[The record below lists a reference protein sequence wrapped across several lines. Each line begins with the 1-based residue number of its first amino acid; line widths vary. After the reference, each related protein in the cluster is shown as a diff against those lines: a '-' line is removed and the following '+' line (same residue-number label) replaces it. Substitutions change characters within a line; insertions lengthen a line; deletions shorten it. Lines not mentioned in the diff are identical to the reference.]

1 MRLKDLAKIVQKIAP
16 ADLACDWDNPGLQV
30 GSLDQKVTRIGL
42 ALDATEKT
50 LASAA
55 QAGCDLLFSHHPL
68 IFKAIKKID
77 ISSYPGTVIA
87 KAASLGIAVFS
98 AHTNW
103 DSSAQGVAQAL
114 ADRLGLENREPLEPV
129 SRNFLKLV
137 VFVPAGYE
145 PQVRE
150 AVFKAGCGVVGD
162 YDDCWFGSRGEGGYR
177 VPPDGQPFIGEK
189 GRETR
194 TGESRL
200 EIILPPSLADLA
212 AATVRASHPYEEP
225 AFEFHS
231 ISIPGRSEGAGLLAR
246 WPETRNLLLELHKA
260 GFSSY
265 KWAGPEPLEVSKVA
279 LLPGSGG
286 DYLYLAKARGAEVL
300 ITADTKYNQAL
311 DSESLGLTLVDL
323 GHFETEWPG
332 VEKLAGI
339 LEAELRRMNFEVD
352 CLVLNQPCPW
362 RYHAK

>member
-1 MRLKDLAKIVQKIAP
+1 MRLKYLAQIVQKIAP
-16 ADLACDWDNPGLQV
+16 IDLACDWDNPGLQV
-30 GSLDQKVTRIGL
+30 GSPDQKIKRIGL

-50 LASAA
+50 LQAA
-55 QAGCDLLFSHHPL
+55 AKAGCDLLFSHHPL

-87 KAASLGIAVFS
+87 KAISLGIAVFS

-103 DSSAQGVAQAL
+103 DSSSQGVAQAL
-114 ADRLGLENREPLEPV
+114 ADRLGLEEREPLEPI

-137 VFVPAGYE
+137 VFVPTGYE

-150 AVFKAGCGVVGD
+150 AVFKTGGGAIGD
-162 YDDCWFGSRGEGGYR
+162 YDNCWFGSRGEGGYR
-177 VPPDGQPFIGEK
+177 APMDGQPFIGDK
-189 GRETR
+189 GLKAR

-200 EIILPPSLADLA
+200 EIILPPSLADQA
-212 AATVRASHPYEEP
+212 AAAVRASHPYEEP

-231 ISIPGRSEGAGLLAR
+231 ISVPGCGEGAGLLGR
-246 WPETRNLLLELHKA
+246 WPEARNLLRGLDQA

-265 KWAGPEPLEVSKVA
+265 KWAGPEPLAVSKVA

-300 ITADTKYNQAL
+300 ITADAKYNQAL

-323 GHFETEWPG
+323 GHYETEWPG
-332 VEKLAGI
+332 VARLAEV
-339 LEAELRRMNFEVD
+339 LEAELKRMNLEVD
-352 CLVLNQPCPW
+352 CIVLDQTSPW
-362 RYHAK
+362 SYHAK